1 VTVAYPATTVT
12 MTGFYVAVQ
21 EGYTREEGLDAEMV
35 LMNGTASAQGM
46 VARQVD
52 FGMSAGALL
61 AAYVRGAPLR
71 NVFVQIDKP
80 LYYLYTNPDLTSV
93 KDLVGK
99 SMGVEAVGDST
110 HLAAMAALRAGGV
123 DPGQVTFLNNV
134 SNERAVPGLEAGAVA
149 GAIVSP
155 PFDGAAQRL
164 GYRNLGFLG
173 DYLDYLTAGLATH
186 ADTIAQQ
193 PELVQAVVRAELK
206 AHRFMQRNRDATIA
220 HMVAFQN
227 VPPEDAAAAYDANLK
242 YLTRDGTSPPETLGR
257 ILDLQRQMLA
267 SQGATA
273 GPASVEE
280 AFQLQF
286 ARQANAELDA
296 AGWAPRS

>member
-1 VTVAYPATTVT
+1 
-12 MTGFYVAVQ
+12 MTGFYIATQ
-21 EGYTREEGLDAEMV
+21 EGYTREEGVDAEMV
-35 LMNGTASAQGM
+35 RMTGTTSAQAMTAG
-46 VARQVD
+46 QVD

-61 AAYVRGAPLR
+61 AAYMRGAPIR
-71 NVFVQIDKP
+71 IVFVQIDKP
-80 LYYLYTNPDLTSV
+80 LYYLYTHPDVTSV
-93 KDLVGK
+93 QDLVGK

-206 AHRFMQRNRDATIA
+206 AHRYMQQNRAGTIA
-220 HMVAFQN
+220 HMARFQE
-227 VPPEDAAAAYDANLK
+227 VSADDAALAYDRYLR
-242 YLTRDGTSPPETLGR
+242 YLTVDGQSPAEKLER
-257 ILDLQRQMLA
+257 ILTDQRHELGLDQAIPVDAIFDL
-267 SQGATA
+267 S
-273 GPASVEE
+273 
-280 AFQLQF
+280 F
-286 ARQANAELDA
+286 ARQAAADLDR
-296 AGWAPRS
+296 AGWRP